1 MIVDHVNDPLASL
14 AKAPLPDGV
23 RASTE
28 ERNRNTVH
36 FAEVV
41 PTAGESV
48 DQAGKRLVS
57 ALVGLKLPPGDRWAF
72 GKTSDDTVRSLL
84 VAGAPVVTEAN
95 VAEASAYAAARRALL
110 PAPRA
115 AKHASQ
121 NLPQEIVCH
130 SLLPSWFK
138 ALTLNHKRKNLTC
151 PQVSP
156 RKRLVLTCAEGHRT
170 GSAILTA
177 CPSDRP
183 VRQRYWLAPLR
194 RAAHRSQP

>member
-57 ALVGLKLPPGDRWAF
+57 AFVGLKLPPGDRWAF
-72 GKTSDDTVRSLL
+72 GKTSDDTVRSFL

-95 VAEASAYAAARRALL
+95 VAEASAYLDKSWGTTRFCSCSTR
-110 PAPRA
+110 PAPTSLENVTGVNVGSRFA
-115 AKHASQ
+115 IVFDGRVQSAPVIRSRVGGGRVQIRLDTFAT
-121 NLPQEIVCH
+121 PQEE
-130 SLLPSWFK
+130 K
-138 ALTLNHKRKNLTC
+138 AEAERLAHG
-151 PQVSP
+151 VS
-156 RKRLVLTCAEGHRT
+156 G
-170 GSAILTA
+170 
-177 CPSDRP
+177 
-183 VRQRYWLAPLR
+183 Q
-194 RAAHRSQP
+194 